1 MAEQGNE
8 AKEQELDCSLE
19 PEHSRMELPKP
30 CSLLM
35 SVTAPSCPTESAA
48 CPRNCKK
55 SGFTS
60 VSPGSSTRLST
71 ISALVLT
78 RSVLP
83 PDPWQMFN
91 IGLRV
96 LSRPDPNHLTKIYR
110 TVVIERAL
118 DFNLIVDDFSLTELT
133 FSPQYSVAVEAKQVA
148 AQEAPRASFVVERAK
163 GKHQNGG
170 DWDLRTQ

>member
-30 CSLLM
+30 CSLVSSLVTVDAGHRAIM
-35 SVTAPSCPTESAA
+35 SNRICGLSEELYKEGLHFRVPWFQYPIVYDIRARPNQIRSPT
-48 CPRNCKK
+48 
-55 SGFTS
+55 
-60 VSPGSSTRLST
+60 GSMDL
-71 ISALVLT
+71 
-78 RSVLP
+78 
-83 PDPWQMFN
+83 QMFN

-110 TVVIERAL
+110 TRAL

-163 GKHQNGG
+163 
-170 DWDLRTQ
+170 